1 MATQMK
7 HSVRAF
13 DDDLT
18 TLRDLIVE
26 MGGMAR
32 TALDGAIHALS
43 KNDRALAEK
52 VIAGDAAIDALEAR
66 IDQFAIRTIALRAPM
81 ADDLRDI
88 ISALKIANVLE
99 RVADYAKNIAR
110 RSRKVTDEDA
120 EPLKGRLAE
129 LALLSGNLIDQAVK
143 AYADRD
149 ADLAT
154 KTCEDDDA
162 IDTLYASIFKD
173 TVGYMRGHA
182 DEVDWAAHG
191 LFIAKHLERMGDQA
205 TNIAEIVYYME
216 TGELLPDRPKQD
228 ETAAD

>member
-1 MATQMK
+1 MK
-7 HSVRAF
+7 HSVAAF
-13 DDDLT
+13 DDDLK
-18 TLRDLIVE
+18 TLRDLVAQ
-26 MGGMAR
+26 MGSMAR
-32 TALDGAIHALS
+32 TALDGAIHALG

-52 VIAGDAAIDALEAR
+52 VIAGDAEIDAIETR

-110 RSRKVTDEDA
+110 RSRKVTDADA
-120 EPLKGRLAE
+120 DPLKQRLAE
-129 LALLSGNLIDQAVK
+129 LAALSGDLIDKAVK
-143 AYADRD
+143 AYATRD
-149 ADLAT
+149 PDLAT
-154 KTCEDDDA
+154 AVCEGDDA
-162 IDTLYASIFKD
+162 VDTLYASIFKD

>member
-13 DDDLT
+13 DEDLAQLR
-18 TLRDLIVE
+18 TLITE

-32 TALDGAIHALS
+32 AALDKSIAALS
-43 KNDRALAEK
+43 KDDRALADA
-52 VIAGDAAIDALEAR
+52 VVAGDAEIDALETR

-110 RSRKVTDEDA
+110 RSRKMGDEDA
-120 EPLKGRLAE
+120 GPLKERLAQ
-129 LALLSGNLIDQAVK
+129 LAGLSGALIDRAVE
-143 AYADRD
+143 AYAARD
-149 ADLAT
+149 PKLAVAV
-154 KTCEDDDA
+154 CEGDDEV
-162 IDTLYASIFKD
+162 DTLYASIFKD

-216 TGELLPDRPKQD
+216 TGDLLPDRSKHD
-228 ETAAD
+228 ETAG